1 MDDDPPSYQKSLNS
15 SGVIVTTA
23 YLVLTSEKKI
33 DINQILVLVCVF
45 RNCDIN
51 EFKFNF
57 KFYEDK
63 RNLKTRPLH
72 KLGKYM

>member
-1 MDDDPPSYQKSLNS
+1 M
-15 SGVIVTTA
+15 VFI
-23 YLVLTSEKKI
+23 SEKKI

-45 RNCDIN
+45 CNCDIN

-63 RNLKTRPLH
+63 WNLKIRFLY
-72 KLGKYM
+72 KFGKYVMFK